1 MRFIYVSRLRMSMHL
16 LLLLSQ
22 ISRERYGVDLAAPL
36 WTARYFDVPPVAA
49 LALGLHP
56 RHWPL
61 VLWEPEEPCTAPSWP
76 ALDVAVVLA
85 AARDG
90 CETVE
95 YDGEVPP
102 EPALDRVRV
111 AAPLD
116 GVALKEAGR
125 RVGYRLLALD
135 EIRAAVEAWM
145 GSDLKMLAPVVSPK
159 LVIESPKIAAAV
171 ALGALRMTGSA
182 AYAPEP
188 QVVALLAGTAL

>member
-1 MRFIYVSRLRMSMHL
+1 MHL

-36 WTARYFDVPPVAA
+36 WAARYFDVPPVAA

-61 VLWEPEEPCTAPSWP
+61 VLWEPEEPCTAPPWP

-85 AARDG
+85 ATRDR
-90 CETVE
+90 CKTVV
-95 YDGEVPP
+95 YDGEAPP

-111 AAPLD
+111 IASID
-116 GVALKEAGR
+116 GITLKEAEWR
-125 RVGYRLLALD
+125 IGYSLLTLD

-159 LVIESPKIAAAV
+159 LVIDIPKIAAAA
-171 ALGALRMTGSA
+171 ALGALRMTGGA
-182 AYAPEP
+182 VYVPEP
-188 QVVALLAGTAL
+188 QVVALLAGTTLQ

>member
-36 WTARYFDVPPVAA
+36 WTARYFDVPPAAA

-61 VLWEPEEPCTAPSWP
+61 ALWKPEEPCTAPNWP
-76 ALDVAVVLA
+76 APDVAVVLA

-90 CETVE
+90 CRTVE
-95 YDGEVPP
+95 YDGEAPP

-116 GVALKEAGR
+116 GVTLKEAGR
-125 RVGYRLLALD
+125 RVGYRLLTLD

-171 ALGALRMTGSA
+171 ALGALRMTGGA
-182 AYAPEP
+182 VYAPEP
-188 QVVALLAGTAL
+188 QVIALLAGTTL

>member
-1 MRFIYVSRLRMSMHL
+1 MHL

-36 WTARYFDVPPVAA
+36 WTARYFDVPPTAA
-49 LALGLHP
+49 LA
-56 RHWPL
+56 
-61 VLWEPEEPCTAPSWP
+61 LWEPEEPCTAPAWP
-76 ALDVAVVLA
+76 SLDIAVILA

-95 YDGEVPP
+95 YDGEAPP

-111 AAPLD
+111 AAPHD

-125 RVGYRLLALD
+125 RIGYRPLTLD

-145 GSDLKMLAPVVSPK
+145 ESDLKMLAPTTSPK
-159 LVIESPKIAAAV
+159 LAVQNTKIAAAV
-171 ALGALRMTGSA
+171 ALGALRMTGGA
-182 AYAPEP
+182 VYVPEP
-188 QVVALLAGTAL
+188 QVVTLLAGTMFE

>member
-1 MRFIYVSRLRMSMHL
+1 MFMHL

-22 ISRERYGVDLAAPL
+22 IRERYGVDLAAPL

-61 VLWEPEEPCTAPSWP
+61 VLWEPEVPCTAPAWP
-76 ALDVAVVLA
+76 APDVAVILA

-90 CETVE
+90 CRTVE
-95 YDGEVPP
+95 YDGEAPP
-102 EPALDRVRV
+102 DPAFDRVRV

-116 GVALKEAGR
+116 GVTLKEAGR
-125 RVGYRLLALD
+125 QIGYRLLTLD

-145 GSDLKMLAPVVSPK
+145 GSDLKMLAPVISPK
-159 LVIESPKIAAAV
+159 LVVESPKIAAAA
-171 ALGALRMTGSA
+171 ALGALRMTGGA
-182 AYAPEP
+182 VYAPEP
-188 QVVALLAGTAL
+188 QVVALLAGTTLQ